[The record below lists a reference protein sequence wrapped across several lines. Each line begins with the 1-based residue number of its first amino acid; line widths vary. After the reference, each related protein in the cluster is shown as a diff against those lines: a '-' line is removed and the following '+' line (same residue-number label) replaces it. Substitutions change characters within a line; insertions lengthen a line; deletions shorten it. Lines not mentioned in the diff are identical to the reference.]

1 MGDTENDVMWGDTIP
16 PSAPALLM
24 LASYPSPAQRQGCL
38 VWEARAL
45 RGEMPLLTFLT
56 RPGATV
62 GDESSDAGARRRS
75 RGLCAPGA
83 TWRPQSTQTLAP
95 GTCKCDLILKI
106 RSSQRGEGQSGVTCV
121 LVRKGNLDV
130 TYREKMRE
138 RGRRQLSA
146 S

>member
-1 MGDTENDVMWGDTIP
+1 
-16 PSAPALLM
+16 
-24 LASYPSPAQRQGCL
+24 
-38 VWEARAL
+38 
-45 RGEMPLLTFLT
+45 MPLLTFLT

-138 RGRRQLSA
+138 RGSA
-146 S
+146 TNELEEFGGLVYFWFGFLCVLTALHIDWDED